1 MNQAP
6 RTGGRKASTVEP
18 LPAPPPGPDVVFR
31 KAFLSLDEQRAV
43 WQTVKSIEPGF
54 YVPVVRNGGKMHLQ
68 MNCLGAHWSAVT
80 YRYNKVRDVDGRDA
94 APIPDLLGDLALRAV
109 RETGYWPEN
118 DLRRFDVCIVNL
130 YDEVG
135 GKLGV
140 HRDDSESHA
149 SLASG
154 YPVVSLSIG
163 ATAVF
168 TIGGLSRKDPQEE
181 HLLES
186 GDAVLFGRAR
196 RLAYHG
202 VTRLVKGTTPPEL
215 DFDYPG
221 RLNLTFRIL

>member
-1 MNQAP
+1 MKKRA
-6 RTGGRKASTVEP
+6 
-18 LPAPPPGPDVVFR
+18 LPEVVFR
-31 KAFLSLDEQRAV
+31 KEFLSLEEQRAV
-43 WQTVKSIEPGF
+43 WQTVRSIEPGF

-68 MNCLGAHWSAVT
+68 MNCLGQHWSAIT
-80 YRYNKVRDVDGRDA
+80 YRYDKVRDVDGREA
-94 APIPDLLGDLALRAV
+94 APIPELLGQLALRAV
-109 RETGYWPEN
+109 RETKFWPEN
-118 DLRRFDVCIVNL
+118 DLRPFDVCIVNL

-140 HRDDSESHA
+140 HRDDSESPT

-163 ATAVF
+163 ATAIF

-186 GDAVLFGRAR
+186 GTAVLFGRGK

-202 VTRLVKGTTPPEL
+202 VSRLVRGTTPAEL
-215 DFDYPG
+215 GLEAPG
-221 RLNLTFRIL
+221 RLNLTFRVL